1 MVEYNTAMSNIAEFK
16 EQLIPSFNKLLRLSH
31 YVSAL
36 VSFLAALEAMN
47 VLFFV
52 YFENR
57 TILMVND
64 IMFIFTVLLKIHTC
78 KTACLEHNSFETF
91 VGNRLKTKEL
101 WVCIISF
108 IHIPYAFYYLFDE
121 VKDLMLLSIQ
131 MQILRVFIIYK
142 TFGLLKILKL

>member
-1 MVEYNTAMSNIAEFK
+1 MSNKAEFK
-16 EQLIPSFNKLLRLSH
+16 EQLIPSFNKFLRLSQ

-47 VLFFV
+47 ILFFV

-78 KTACLEHNSFETF
+78 KTACLEHNSFEAF
-91 VGNRLKTKEL
+91 VGDRLKTKEL
-101 WVCIISF
+101 WVYIISF

-142 TFGLLKILKL
+142 TFGLLKIL